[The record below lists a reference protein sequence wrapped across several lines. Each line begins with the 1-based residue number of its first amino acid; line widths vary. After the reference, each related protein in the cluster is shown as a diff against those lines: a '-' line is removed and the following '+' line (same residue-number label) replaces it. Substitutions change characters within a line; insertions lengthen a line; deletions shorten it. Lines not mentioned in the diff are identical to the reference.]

1 MRVLE
6 QLEPK
11 NVLSFFED
19 LCAIPHGS
27 GNTKAISDY
36 CVKFAESRGLE
47 VHQDGL
53 NNVVIV
59 KPATPGYEAA
69 PTVIVQGH
77 LDMVAE
83 KAPDSSFNFLTDGL
97 ELVVDGD
104 FIRAKGTT
112 LGGDDGIAVAMA
124 LAILDSSEIAHPA
137 LEAVFTVDEEIGMEG
152 AQGLDFS
159 QLSARRMLNIDSED
173 EGIFTVSCA
182 GGASA
187 NVSVGLTMA
196 PNAAPCAKLTVSG
209 LIGGHS
215 GQEIDKGR
223 ANANL
228 LLGRV
233 LDAMQK
239 KLSYRLVSAAGGL
252 KDNAIPNAS
261 EAVLA
266 LREEDLSA
274 AREIAAA
281 CEADFRKE
289 YAAADPGVTI
299 ALEPAPACEQALT
312 EEATLRVIHF
322 LLLVPNGI
330 AAMSMDIPGLVQ
342 TSCNLGIFH
351 VEDGVL
357 TAVSSVRSSVS
368 SQKQMLL
375 VRIDALAQLL
385 GGSLHV
391 TGAYPAWEYRRESP
405 LRDKLAAVYTQQTG
419 KEPKI
424 EAIHAG
430 LECGLFAG
438 QLPGLDCVS
447 FGPDLVDIHTTRE
460 KMSISSV
467 QRTWQFLLG
476 ALAAL
481 KD

>member
-1 MRVLE
+1 MQVLE
-6 QLEPK
+6 HLEPK
-11 NVLSFFED
+11 KVFSLFEEM
-19 LCAIPHGS
+19 CAIPHGS
-27 GNTKAISDY
+27 RNTKAISDW
-36 CVKFAESRGLE
+36 CAAFAKERGLE
-47 VHQDGL
+47 YYQDEA
-53 NNVVIV
+53 NNIIII
-59 KPATPGYEAA
+59 KPAAPGYENAQ
-69 PTVIVQGH
+69 PVVLQGH
-77 LDMVAE
+77 LDMVCE
-83 KAPDSSFNFLTDGL
+83 KAAGCTKDMDREGL
-97 ELVVDGD
+97 DLAIDGD
-104 FIRAKGTT
+104 FVYAKGTT
-112 LGGDDGIAVAMA
+112 LGSDDGIAVAMA
-124 LAILDSSEIAHPA
+124 MAILDDKDLPA
-137 LEAVFTVDEEIGMEG
+137 PRIEAVFTTDEEIGLLG
-152 AQGLDFS
+152 ATALDVS
-159 QLSARRMLNIDSED
+159 PLKGKKMINLDSEA

-182 GGASA
+182 GGNTTACTLPVTRASFEGSCLT
-187 NVSVGLTMA
+187 VTVGGLT
-196 PNAAPCAKLTVSG
+196 
-209 LIGGHS
+209 GGHS
-215 GQEIDKGR
+215 GAEIHKGR
-223 ANANL
+223 ANSNML
-228 LLGRV
+228 MGRV
-233 LDAMQK
+233 LRSLAQK
-239 KLSYRLVSAAGGL
+239 TDLRIERVDGGL
-252 KDNAIPNAS
+252 KDNAIPNAA

-266 LREEDLSA
+266 LREEDMPA

-289 YAAADPGVTI
+289 YAAADPGVTV
-299 ALEPAPACEQALT
+299 ALEPAHACDQALT
-312 EEATLRVIHF
+312 EEATLRVVRF

-351 VEDGVL
+351 VTDSVL

-375 VRIDALAQLL
+375 ARIDALSQLL

-419 KEPKI
+419 KTPKI

-447 FGPDLVDIHTTRE
+447 FGPDLADIHTTRE

-467 QRTWQFLLG
+467 QRTWRFLLG
-476 ALAAL
+476 ALEAL

>member
-1 MRVLE
+1 MAHRTAMIDVGGGFRAIYGAGVMDRMLE
-6 QLEPK
+6 
-11 NVLSFFED
+11 
-19 LCAIPHGS
+19 
-27 GNTKAISDY
+27 
-36 CVKFAESRGLE
+36 
-47 VHQDGL
+47 
-53 NNVVIV
+53 
-59 KPATPGYEAA
+59 
-69 PTVIVQGH
+69 
-77 LDMVAE
+77 
-83 KAPDSSFNFLTDGL
+83 
-97 ELVVDGD
+97 
-104 FIRAKGTT
+104 
-112 LGGDDGIAVAMA
+112 DGI
-124 LAILDSSEIAHPA
+124 H
-137 LEAVFTVDEEIGMEG
+137 VDHCYGV
-152 AQGLDFS
+152 
-159 QLSARRMLNIDSED
+159 SA
-173 EGIFTVSCA
+173 G
-182 GGASA
+182 SA
-187 NVSVGLTMA
+187 NMVSY
-196 PNAAPCAKLTVSG
+196 
-209 LIGGHS
+209 IS
-215 GQEIDKGR
+215 GQHGR
-223 ANANL
+223 NHTFYTQYA
-228 LLGRV
+228 
-233 LDAMQK
+233 
-239 KLSYRLVSAAGGL
+239 
-252 KDNAIPNAS
+252 
-261 EAVLA
+261 
-266 LREEDLSA
+266 
-274 AREIAAA
+274 
-281 CEADFRKE
+281 FRKE
-289 YAAADPGVTI
+289 YAAADPGVTVT
-299 ALEPAPACEQALT
+299 LAPAEAAAQALT